1 MVATHVPFQSIRSS
15 KTLLAHITFVRFL
28 VRVNKLVRFQMI
40 RSTKSLLAQI
50 TFVRSLVRVS
60 THVSDQFSWYFAA
73 SGKVKIL
80 HSKTRFI
87 AENRKEQS
95 IQNAS

>member
-1 MVATHVPFQSIRSS
+1 MLSMHVTFQTTRLTKNASFTHTSSFIASLVRVNTHVDFQTISSS

-50 TFVRSLVRVS
+50 TFVRSFV
-60 THVSDQFSWYFAA
+60 
-73 SGKVKIL
+73 
-80 HSKTRFI
+80 
-87 AENRKEQS
+87 
-95 IQNAS
+95 